1 MKSAAHSATVLVLER
16 VGALAL
22 ETGVEM
28 AARSELVMVNVS
40 GATSE
45 AKMEARS
52 APEMAQL
59 SAATSDVVTALA
71 SASTKESETVAQL
84 AAETAM
90 HSAAA
95 LELEWGGLLAKK
107 SVSEMEAATALHGSS
122 RNRQNH
128 SLQRTCSAVM
138 WRIQGGFE
146 ISGFFLYL
154 IEVISCYHAS
164 IDISVFSGF
173 ITSRF
178 F

>member
-1 MKSAAHSATVLVLER
+1 M
-16 VGALAL
+16 G
-22 ETGVEM
+22 
-28 AARSELVMVNVS
+28 
-40 GATSE
+40 
-45 AKMEARS
+45 ARS

-95 LELEWGGLLAKK
+95 LELEWGGLLAKE

-138 WRIQGGFE
+138 WRIQGSFE
-146 ISGFFLYL
+146 ISGFFFVPLGGNIDASIPVRDLYL
-154 IEVISCYHAS
+154 IEAISCYHAS